1 MLYQKLQLD
10 ETDENVF
17 LECFV
22 ADKTENYVRDA
33 MLVIPGGGYGGICSN
48 REGEPIA
55 QAFMPYGFNAF
66 VLHYSVGEKA
76 KFPRPL
82 IEASK
87 AVKHIKDNAEKYNIN
102 PSRVFA
108 VGFSAG
114 GHLTAALGALW
125 HIQEI
130 YDAVPM
136 EYGYNKPAGVI
147 PVYPVITC
155 FEGTHVGSM
164 QNLCG
169 CKNPT
174 DEQKKKYSLEY
185 CVDEKCA
192 PMFLVHTATDQ
203 AVPVRN
209 SFVMAEAL
217 SENHIP
223 FELHIFENA
232 PHGMALGNAITAGN
246 EPLFNQPSLASWVA
260 SAAEWTKRRH

>member
-1 MLYQKLQLD
+1 MLYRKIQLD
-10 ETDENVF
+10 ETDENIF

-22 ADKTENYVRDA
+22 ADYTENFIRDA
-33 MLVIPGGGYGGICSN
+33 ILVIPGGGYCEICSN

-66 VLHYSVGEKA
+66 VLHYSTLEKA

-87 AVKHIKDNAEKYNIN
+87 AVKHIKDNAEEYHIN
-102 PSRVFA
+102 PDRVFA

-114 GHLTAALGALW
+114 GHLTASLGTLW
-125 HIQEI
+125 HMKEI

-155 FEGTHVGSM
+155 FEGTHEVTM
-164 QNLCG
+164 QNICG
-169 CKNPT
+169 CKNPD

-185 CVDEKCA
+185 CVDERTC
-192 PMFLVHTATDQ
+192 PMFLVHTATDM
-203 AVPVRN
+203 AVPVKN
-209 SFVMAEAL
+209 SLVMAQAL

-246 EPLFNQPSLASWVA
+246 EPLYNQPSLATWVA
-260 SAAEWTKRRH
+260 SAAEWTKRQR